1 MVYCDETSS
10 ILEWSSEEVVV
21 PYVSPVDNR
30 YHRYFVDFWMKYKD
44 RNGEIKSVLI
54 EVKPDIQTRPP
65 VRKNTS
71 NGKPTR
77 RFINEVM
84 TWGVNQAKWEAAT
97 KYSTERNWEFKIIT
111 DKDLR

>member
-1 MVYCDETSS
+1 M
-10 ILEWSSEEVVV
+10 
-21 PYVSPVDNR
+21 PYVNKPR
-30 YHRYFVDFWMKYKD
+30 PYKKEYEQQKARGEHETRMD
-44 RNGEIKSVLI
+44 RQRARNEMDKNGEIKSVLI

-65 VRKNTS
+65 VRKNTPT
-71 NGKPTR
+71 GKPTR

-97 KYSTERNWEFKIIT
+97 KYSIERNWEFKIIT